1 MAYLASLIYGYRL
14 VENDGSALPQR
25 STLNFKGT
33 GVTATDNP
41 SLGTT
46 DVTITAGSSSG
57 ITDLVA
63 DVSATGPGV
72 TTATVQGFRGRT
84 VASTTPSDAGL
95 YVYASPTSTWNPVV
109 MTGDATMDRTGAVTV
124 VGLQG
129 YPVSTTAPLSGEVL
143 AWDAGNGWWYPS
155 ASAGGGITQLTGDI
169 TAGPGTGSQVAAIA
183 AGVIVNA
190 DVNASAAIAGTKIS
204 PDFGS
209 QNVQTTGT
217 LTVGA
222 GGSGAIGT
230 FGGGGSDGFARIGTR
245 VGGASSSAL
254 YLMANSGVPSSSNY
268 SMLCD
273 GTALE
278 INAVSGGVYL
288 EVAGSAYFVV
298 TSSLVTVTPPM
309 KFVNASAPSTPS
321 GGADAYANGGH
332 LYSINSDGD
341 TFQLS

>member
-25 STLNFKGT
+25 STLNFTGT

-129 YPVSTTAPLSGEVL
+129 YPVSTTAPVSSQVLTWSGSF
-143 AWDAGNGWWYPS
+143 WTPG
-155 ASAGGGITQLTGDI
+155 AGGGGGI
-169 TAGPGTGSQVAAIA
+169 
-183 AGVIVNA
+183 
-190 DVNASAAIAGTKIS
+190 KI
-204 PDFGS
+204 GRAH
-209 QNVQTTGT
+209 V
-217 LTVGA
+217 
-222 GGSGAIGT
+222 
-230 FGGGGSDGFARIGTR
+230 
-245 VGGASSSAL
+245 
-254 YLMANSGVPSSSNY
+254 
-268 SMLCD
+268 
-273 GTALE
+273 
-278 INAVSGGVYL
+278 
-288 EVAGSAYFVV
+288 
-298 TSSLVTVTPPM
+298 
-309 KFVNASAPSTPS
+309 
-321 GGADAYANGGH
+321 
-332 LYSINSDGD
+332 
-341 TFQLS
+341 